1 MLLGSRGRARSRS
14 GSSRGGFGKKLNAF
28 VDSVLGRRRE
38 ERAPRGPLV
47 SGWIALGA
55 VLVAFGGGYLVGG
68 GGRTIEAA
76 GKDALRAKTEV
87 QAPGFV
93 NEAAPPKLAAQGFV
107 VAAYTNLAED
117 EARLRANE
125 LAKYLQGKQ
134 LGKARPFLRQ
144 SERIGRAWGVV
155 VYFDGEAE
163 QGVTRERLL
172 QLGEVPDA
180 NFTYLR
186 NAKQGW
192 PIAMPID

>member
-14 GSSRGGFGKKLNAF
+14 GSGRGGFGKKLNAF
-28 VDSVLGRRRE
+28 LDSMLGRRRE
-38 ERAPRGPLV
+38 ERPARGPMV
-47 SGWIALGA
+47 SGWLALGA
-55 VLVAFGGGYLVGG
+55 VLASFGGGYLLGG
-68 GGRTIEAA
+68 GGQTADAA
-76 GKDALRAKTEV
+76 SKDALRAKTEV
-87 QAPGFV
+87 QSPGFV
-93 NEAAPPKLAAQGFV
+93 NEAAPPKLAAQGFI

-117 EARLRANE
+117 EARGRANE
-125 LAKYLQGKQ
+125 LAKYLQNKQ
-134 LGKARPFLRQ
+134 LAKARPFLRQ

-186 NAKQGW
+186 NAKQDW